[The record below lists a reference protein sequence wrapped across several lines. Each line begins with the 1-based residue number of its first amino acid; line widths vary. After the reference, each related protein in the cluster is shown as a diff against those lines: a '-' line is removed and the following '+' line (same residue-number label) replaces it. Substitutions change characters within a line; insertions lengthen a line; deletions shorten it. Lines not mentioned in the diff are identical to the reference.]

1 MSNYYVPEKTQALL
15 DAVPEVGTRHT
26 VMQAISF
33 ALIGNAWPNEMVYS
47 LLRAKFNTPDISD
60 KEIRDLVDGAVT
72 KNPTPSGFGE
82 LRTAATRTAAH
93 VVPMAKRNPAPAQS
107 KATDTLTNDERTQR
121 GIWWLADNFT
131 ASGALPSLSPVD
143 IPTDSVESLELF
155 LKSIYTENDR
165 LNVVTRHFC
174 EADGK
179 AKPQGAG
186 KTLLRDEWVAWIR
199 EKGIPQSAAGCWF
212 RFNPC
217 AEKGSGKD
225 DAVTDADIV
234 SHRFVLLESDLLD
247 MDTQASVL
255 MRLDIPIVAITSS
268 GDKSLHALIVLAA
281 KNEAEHKA
289 IGTALLDA
297 LFRIGFD
304 RGNKNPSRLS
314 RLPGAM
320 RSIKTLGDGWQRLL
334 YLNPSA
340 KPMTNEGVEALTLRL
355 TRPRHASKPM
365 RKLISTAVM
374 RYSGLSKNGGVAGVK
389 TGFETFDSV
398 NGGLRAGLYYIIAA
412 QTNIGK
418 SSWTLNVISN
428 ALARGEGVA
437 LFSLEMSQDDVVD
450 MLVSNRASIHR
461 DVWNTGL
468 LTENDQ
474 TKMMVHL
481 PQLAES
487 RLWIFDD
494 PDMSIVDIRQKAE
507 DLANQE
513 SVKLIVVD
521 YMQFV
526 APLPGSR
533 ESREQQVSII
543 SRGLKA
549 MAKTTG
555 VPVIGISSL
564 NDDGKLRESR
574 GSGYDA
580 DAVMELSELG
590 DDALIGRVTKGRFIA
605 KKPYKFN
612 FHKATCKI
620 TDGGIYTEAAP
631 EPTPRGKKAARNYHN
646 D

>member
-1 MSNYYVPEKTQALL
+1 M
-15 DAVPEVGTRHT
+15 
-26 VMQAISF
+26 
-33 ALIGNAWPNEMVYS
+33 
-47 LLRAKFNTPDISD
+47 
-60 KEIRDLVDGAVT
+60 
-72 KNPTPSGFGE
+72 
-82 LRTAATRTAAH
+82 
-93 VVPMAKRNPAPAQS
+93 
-107 KATDTLTNDERTQR
+107 
-121 GIWWLADNFT
+121 
-131 ASGALPSLSPVD
+131 
-143 IPTDSVESLELF
+143 
-155 LKSIYTENDR
+155 
-165 LNVVTRHFC
+165 
-174 EADGK
+174 
-179 AKPQGAG
+179 
-186 KTLLRDEWVAWIR
+186 
-199 EKGIPQSAAGCWF
+199 
-212 RFNPC
+212 
-217 AEKGSGKD
+217 
-225 DAVTDADIV
+225 TDADIV

-340 KPMTNEGVEALTLRL
+340 KPMTHEGVEALTLRL

-494 PDMSIVDIRQKAE
+494 PDMNIVDIRQKAE

-605 KKPYKFN
+605 KKPYKFD

-620 TDGGIYTEAAP
+620 TDGGIYTETAP

>member
-1 MSNYYVPEKTQALL
+1 
-15 DAVPEVGTRHT
+15 
-26 VMQAISF
+26 
-33 ALIGNAWPNEMVYS
+33 
-47 LLRAKFNTPDISD
+47 
-60 KEIRDLVDGAVT
+60 
-72 KNPTPSGFGE
+72 
-82 LRTAATRTAAH
+82 
-93 VVPMAKRNPAPAQS
+93 
-107 KATDTLTNDERTQR
+107 
-121 GIWWLADNFT
+121 
-131 ASGALPSLSPVD
+131 
-143 IPTDSVESLELF
+143 
-155 LKSIYTENDR
+155 
-165 LNVVTRHFC
+165 
-174 EADGK
+174 
-179 AKPQGAG
+179 
-186 KTLLRDEWVAWIR
+186 
-199 EKGIPQSAAGCWF
+199 
-212 RFNPC
+212 
-217 AEKGSGKD
+217 
-225 DAVTDADIV
+225 
-234 SHRFVLLESDLLD
+234 
-247 MDTQASVL
+247 
-255 MRLDIPIVAITSS
+255 
-268 GDKSLHALIVLAA
+268 
-281 KNEAEHKA
+281 
-289 IGTALLDA
+289 
-297 LFRIGFD
+297 
-304 RGNKNPSRLS
+304 
-314 RLPGAM
+314 M

-334 YLNPSA
+334 YLNPSV
-340 KPMTNEGVEALTLRL
+340 KPMTVEGVEALTLRL

-468 LTENDQ
+468 LSDHDQ

-494 PDMSIVDIRQKAE
+494 PDMNIVDIRQKAE
-507 DLANQE
+507 DLSNQE

-620 TDGGIYTEAAP
+620 TDGGIYTETAP
-631 EPTPRGKKAARNYHN
+631 EQPRGKKAARNYHN